1 MMSVTRKCLLTG
13 VVRTKTMAVTQD
25 HIDEWLGGELIQN
38 VMPHLSPDEREFL
51 MTGIDWD
58 KAFPDE
64 T

>member
-13 VVRTKTMAVTQD
+13 AVRTKTMAVTQD
-25 HIDEWLGGELIQN
+25 QIDEWLGGELIQN
-38 VMPHLSPDEREFL
+38 VMPHLSLDEREFL
-51 MTGIDWD
+51 ITGIDWD

>member
-1 MMSVTRKCLLTG
+1 MD
-13 VVRTKTMAVTQD
+13 VTQD
-25 HIDEWLGGELIQN
+25 QIDEWLGGELIQN

-51 MTGIDWD
+51 MTGIEWD